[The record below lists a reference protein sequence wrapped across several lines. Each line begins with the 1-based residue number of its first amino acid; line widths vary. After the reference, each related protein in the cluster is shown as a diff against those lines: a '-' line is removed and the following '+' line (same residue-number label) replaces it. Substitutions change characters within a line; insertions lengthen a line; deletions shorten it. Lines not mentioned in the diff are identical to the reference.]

1 MSGSGVPIFAATVIS
16 RLSLEKSAERFLSC
30 APLRYMMFLNLEWP
44 AIGAL
49 QLRWL
54 LRPRRVCLNL
64 GLGSG
69 RGYTARLSTKTR
81 FNNLFRLVTA
91 SPAPAYSFRGSLLPP
106 YLTLYIGTA

>member
-1 MSGSGVPIFAATVIS
+1 
-16 RLSLEKSAERFLSC
+16 
-30 APLRYMMFLNLEWP
+30 MFLNLEWP

-69 RGYTARLSTKTR
+69 RGYTARISTKTR
-81 FNNLFRLVTA
+81 FNNIFRLVTA
-91 SPAPAYSFRGSLLPP
+91 SPARAYRSEEHTSELQSLMRISYAVFCLQKNNTKKHKQ
-106 YLTLYIGTA
+106 LALNK